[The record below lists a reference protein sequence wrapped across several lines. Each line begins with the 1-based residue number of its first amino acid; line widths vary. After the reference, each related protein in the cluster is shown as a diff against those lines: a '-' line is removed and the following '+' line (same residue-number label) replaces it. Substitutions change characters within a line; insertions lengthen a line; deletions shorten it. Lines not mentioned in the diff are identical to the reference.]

1 MLGMAQLHD
10 YGKIKEN
17 TIFDLQENSK
27 DEYEAEWKYTHVC
40 LYVCVCVPVSMCGGI
55 KREGQREQI

>member
-40 LYVCVCVPVSMCGGI
+40 LYVCVCVFLWACV
-55 KREGQREQI
+55 EG